1 VFEAVEVVTD
11 VDVVVEI
18 AVLHQAVE
26 DANCSQK

>member
-1 VFEAVEVVTD
+1 MEVVEVVTD

-18 AVLHQAVE
+18 AVLYQTAE